1 MIESKDFEELFASL
15 KDHDVRYLVV
25 GGYAV
30 AVHARPRF
38 TDDLDL
44 FIPTLPDDVNRLCR
58 ALASFGIDAPDIE
71 PAMFRV
77 SNRIVQIGIPPYRV
91 DFFTTIP
98 GLEFESAWIRRYSG
112 TYGSQP
118 VHFVSRDDLIAS
130 KKAAGRP
137 KDRED
142 LRLLRLGAG

>member
-38 TDDLDL
+38 TDDL
-44 FIPTLPDDVNRLCR
+44 
-58 ALASFGIDAPDIE
+58 
-71 PAMFRV
+71 
-77 SNRIVQIGIPPYRV
+77 
-91 DFFTTIP
+91 
-98 GLEFESAWIRRYSG
+98 
-112 TYGSQP
+112 
-118 VHFVSRDDLIAS
+118 IAS
-130 KKAAGRP
+130 KQAAGRP